1 MPAKNKLLQ
10 WLSSL
15 YRKLCLINDSPQRIA
30 IGFGLG
36 VFLGMLPGTG
46 PIASLVMAALLRVNK
61 AAALAGSLLTN
72 TWLSLVSLLFSVK
85 VGAWIFGLKHQELF
99 SQWRLFIR
107 NPQWDPGLVL
117 PVFTGYFALSL
128 ALGIAAFL
136 AALTLLH
143 FWRGRGKP

>member
-1 MPAKNKLLQ
+1 MPVKKRLLQ

-46 PIASLVMAALLRVNK
+46 PIASLVMAAVLRVNK

-72 TWLSLVSLLFSVK
+72 TWLSLVCLFLAVK
-85 VGAWIFGLKHQELF
+85 IGAWIFGLSYQDLF
-99 SQWRLFIR
+99 NRWQDFLRHF
-107 NPQWDPGLVL
+107 QWDTMLIIPVL
-117 PVFTGYFALSL
+117 AGYLAVSL
-128 ALGIAAFL
+128 CLGIIAF
-136 AALTLLH
+136 ALTLLILK
-143 FWRGRGKP
+143 GRGKH